1 MKNRPRPVMASSCN
15 KIALALVL
23 CFATA
28 ASAAE
33 TPREVVDRTA
43 NEVLTILRNK
53 ELPSP
58 QKRDQI
64 EAIVYE
70 QVDFDTL
77 SRLVLARNWSRLTP
91 EQQEA
96 FRVEFKRHLSV
107 TYGNNIDSYKNE
119 RLEITGE
126 RKETRG
132 DWIVHSKVVR
142 GGPDDIKVDYRLR
155 QRDGVWRIID
165 VVVEGV
171 SLVSNFRSQF
181 QQIIANGGIEKL
193 LQLLRE
199 KNAKGE
205 PLEKS

>member
-1 MKNRPRPVMASSCN
+1 MTVSRRLKT
-15 KIALALVL
+15 ALALLVL
-23 CFATA
+23 LATTA
-28 ASAAE
+28 GAAE
-33 TPREVVDRTA
+33 TPRQVVERTA
-43 NEVLTILRNK
+43 NEVLAVLRNK
-53 ELPSP
+53 EMPSA
-58 QKRDQI
+58 QKREQI
-64 EAIVYE
+64 EAIVYA

-77 SRLVLARNWSRLTP
+77 SRLVLARNWSKMTP
-91 EQQEA
+91 AQQEA
-96 FRVEFKRHLSV
+96 FHAEFKRHLSV

-126 RKETRG
+126 RKEAREDYT
-132 DWIVHSKVVR
+132 VHSKIIR

-155 QRDGVWRIID
+155 QRDDVWRIID